1 MKNLIFRFSVIALI
15 FTTIVGCEE
24 ELLVYDVDNGQTL
37 SNFANSSATLPVP
50 EDGESYTI
58 VVESS
63 TRSDQDRAIQINVD
77 NNSTA
82 LPAEYTID
90 QSTLIIPAGEFVGN
104 IVVRGNFDEIP
115 DLTTT
120 TLVLNLIGIGN
131 SDLTGNRSTF
141 TLSFFKKCDSDLAGT
156 YDVLSSGESTDGAP
170 VNNPIVD
177 FPYTVQIIKKEG
189 TDLQY
194 IISDGVAGLYIEWY
208 GAPYGYTFE
217 TEGNFQDVCGS
228 LSGSWVEAFGST
240 INLTGTDNGDGTLT
254 ITWVNGF
261 GDTATA
267 TYTKQ

>member
-1 MKNLIFRFSVIALI
+1 MKNIIYRFSVIALI
-15 FTTIVGCEE
+15 FTTIIGCEE
-24 ELLVYDVDNGQTL
+24 DLIVYDVDNGQTL
-37 SNFANSSATLPVP
+37 TNFANTSATLPVP
-50 EDGESYTI
+50 ESGASYTI
-58 VVESS
+58 MVESN
-63 TRSDQDRAIQINVD
+63 TRSDQDRAIQISVD
-77 NNSTA
+77 PSSTA

-120 TLVLNLIGIGN
+120 TLVLNLLGVGD

-141 TLSFFKKCDSDLAGT
+141 SLSFFKQCDSDLAGT
-156 YDVLSSGESTDGAP
+156 YDVLSSGSSTDGAP

-177 FPYTVQIIKKEG
+177 FPYTVEITKDEG
-189 TDLQY
+189 SDLDY
-194 IISDGVAGLYIEWY
+194 TISDGVAGLYIEWY
-208 GAPYGYTFE
+208 GAAYGYTFE

-228 LSGSWVEAFGST
+228 LSGSWVEGFNST

-267 TYTKQ
+267 TYTKR